1 MGDAGTGRT
10 GEDDFGGV
18 LAAVGPRLRELRRR
32 RGATLTALSETT
44 GIPIS
49 TLSRLESGQRKPG
62 LELLL
67 PLARAY
73 EVTIDELVGAP
84 ADLDPRVQPRPV
96 TRNGMTVVP
105 LTRKPG
111 GLQAFKQILP
121 AGLTDGREPEP
132 RSHEGYHW
140 LYVLKGRLRVLLGDQ
155 DFVLTEGEAAE
166 FDTHLPHWFGNADER
181 AVEFLSILGPQG
193 ERMHIKARF
202 RLDEN

>member
-1 MGDAGTGRT
+1 MTEDVDA
-10 GEDDFGGV
+10 V
-18 LAAVGPRLRELRRR
+18 LAAVGPRLRGLRRR
-32 RGATLTALSETT
+32 RGATLSALSETT

-49 TLSRLESGQRKPG
+49 TLSRLESGHRKPG

-73 EVTIDELVGAP
+73 QVPIDELVGAP
-84 ADLDPRVQPRPV
+84 AEFDPRARPRPL
-96 TRNGMTVVP
+96 TRNGMTVLP
-105 LTRKPG
+105 LTHNPG
-111 GLQAFKQILP
+111 GLQAFKHIVP

-140 LYVLKGRLRVLLGDQ
+140 LYVLNGRLRVVLGDK
-155 DFVLTEGEAAE
+155 DFVLRDGEVAE

-193 ERMHIKARF
+193 ERVHIKARY
-202 RLDEN
+202 RPDDLSPR